1 MAFSTSELATLPPL
15 RPVATPMPVR
25 LPGIEH
31 IHSLPDPRPSRT
43 IPLYAPHAS
52 VPIPRKFSTSSSITN
67 ESRSPSPSLSSPSS
81 SSSPTLVNPNH
92 GLTSTQRGQPFMRLV
107 PTDMAHAEAVVVV
120 PPPGPESQKPLLL
133 IGPALKFINH
143 PQRRIARGARVY
155 PYRREMS
162 PHHARKASW
171 ASTDCSES

>member
-1 MAFSTSELATLPPL
+1 MAFTTTSSSAQELPILPPL
-15 RPVATPMPVR
+15 CPVATPMPLR

-31 IHSLPDPRPSRT
+31 IHSLPDSRPSHT
-43 IPLYAPHAS
+43 IPLYAPRPS
-52 VPIPRKFSTSSSITN
+52 VPIPRKFSTSSSITDD
-67 ESRSPSPSLSSPSS
+67 SRSPSPFPSDPSFQSPS
-81 SSSPTLVNPNH
+81 PTSQ
-92 GLTSTQRGQPFMRLV
+92 TSAQRGQPFMRLV

-133 IGPALKFINH
+133 IGPALKLVNH

-162 PHHARKASW
+162 HHQSRKASW
-171 ASTDCSES
+171 ASTNSSDS

>member
-1 MAFSTSELATLPPL
+1 MAFSTFTTSEAATLPPL
-15 RPVATPMPVR
+15 RPVTTPVSVR

-31 IHSLPDPRPSRT
+31 IHSLPDQCPSRT

-52 VPIPRKFSTSSSITN
+52 VPLPRRFSTSSSITN
-67 ESRSPSPSLSSPSS
+67 ESRSPSPSSSDSSISPSYRS
-81 SSSPTLVNPNH
+81 TLTAPGQH
-92 GLTSTQRGQPFMRLV
+92 GQPFMRLV

-133 IGPALKFINH
+133 IGPALKLVNH
-143 PQRRIARGARVY
+143 PQRRIAHGARVY

-162 PHHARKASW
+162 PYHSRKASW
-171 ASTDCSES
+171 ASTTCSDS